1 MERPP
6 RYNSYTMDKHIV
18 RQELLAARAA
28 LSPEQVAADSALVCQ
43 HLAEWPPFRQART
56 VLAYLAFDN
65 EVSLQALIDGYPQKS
80 WALPR
85 TLRGGVLALHRYQPG
100 RLVRHRWGML
110 EPAADAPPVPLTEI
124 ELVLVPGVGF
134 DEQGGRLG
142 FGGGYYDR
150 LLPRLTCLKVGIAHL
165 TSCLPL
171 VPCDVHDCRMDW
183 LARPDGLIRV
193 RPETG

>member
-1 MERPP
+1 
-6 RYNSYTMDKHIV
+6 MDKQIV

-28 LSPEQVAADSALVCQ
+28 LSPEQVQADSVLVCR
-43 HLAEWPPFRQART
+43 HLSDWPPFRQACT

-65 EVSLQALIDGYPQKS
+65 EISLQTLIEDHPEKV

-110 EPAADAPPVPLTEI
+110 EPSADAPPVPLDEI
-124 ELVLVPGVGF
+124 DLALVPGVGF

-150 LLPRLTCLKVGIAHL
+150 LLPQLTCLKVGIAHQI
-165 TSCLPL
+165 SCVPL
-171 VPCDVHDCRMDW
+171 VPCDAHDCCMDW

-193 RPETG
+193 RPEAG

>member
-1 MERPP
+1 
-6 RYNSYTMDKHIV
+6 MDKEIT
-18 RQELLAARAA
+18 RQRLLAARAA

-43 HLAEWPPFRQART
+43 HLAEWPPFQQART

-65 EVSLQALIDGYPQKS
+65 EVSLQTLIDGHPGKA

-110 EPAADAPPVPLTEI
+110 EPSADAPPVPPDEI
-124 ELVLVPGVGF
+124 DLALVPGVGF
-134 DEQGGRLG
+134 DQQGGRLG

-150 LLPRLTCLKVGIAHL
+150 LLPQLSCLKVGIAHL
-165 TSCLPL
+165 ASCVPL
-171 VPCDVHDCRMDW
+171 VPCDAHDCCMDW

-193 RPETG
+193 RPEAG